1 MTVIIKS
8 GLVQCVDYVRDFL
21 ATNGVSSTC
30 ELGWRRRDRQLNQG
44 TPLGGNRVVFT
55 PSDSGGAGG
64 KLVPAR
70 FPGPRTIRDGVG
82 AVAGNVRSLR
92 DWERS
97 VLVSVWAVDPTK
109 PADEAAQIE
118 AAETLFE
125 WVVRAVHSAPG
136 AFAEADWGAVQ
147 WTEPP
152 ERSFGLELIA
162 SLTFQH
168 PVFDAPRELVFP
180 AVARITRA
188 PYVPPT
194 APTSDGD
201 T

>member
-8 GLVQCVDYVRDFL
+8 GLVQCVDYVRDFF
-21 ATNGVSSTC
+21 ATNGVSATC

-44 TPLGGNRVVFT
+44 APLGANRVVFT

-64 KLVPAR
+64 TLVPAR
-70 FPGPRTIRDGVG
+70 FPGPRTLRD
-82 AVAGNVRSLR
+82 AGQAMGTVRSLR
-92 DWERS
+92 DWERA
-97 VLVSVWAVDPTK
+97 VTVSVWAVDPTK
-109 PADEAAQIE
+109 PNDEASQIE
-118 AAETLFE
+118 ASETLFE

-136 AFAEADWGAVQ
+136 AFAEMEWGAVQ

-162 SLTFQH
+162 SLTFKH
-168 PVFDAPRELVFP
+168 PIFDVPRELVFP
-180 AVARITRA
+180 SGAAVKRA

-194 APTSDGD
+194 APSSDGD